1 MYNPIPQVRY
11 HSEQPDSAEKCSV
24 GLTVGLQQPTAKE
37 GDLVEVLVTVE
48 NKKQDEALPMTVAI
62 VGLPG
67 GLEPRHD
74 QLRELVTRGDVAFY
88 EVRDWVLE
96 TH

>member
-1 MYNPIPQVRY
+1 
-11 HSEQPDSAEKCSV
+11 V

-88 EVRDWVLE
+88 EVRDWF
-96 TH
+96 